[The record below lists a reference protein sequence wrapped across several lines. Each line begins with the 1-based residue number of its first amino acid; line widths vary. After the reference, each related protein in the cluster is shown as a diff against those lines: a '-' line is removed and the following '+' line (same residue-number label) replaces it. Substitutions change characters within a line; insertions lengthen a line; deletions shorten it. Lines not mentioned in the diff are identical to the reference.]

1 MGPSAHGGAA
11 AVAVFTEDVWVSTRR
26 EAGPGTR
33 VQIKEQ
39 SLFLLTGCGAAA
51 GASPQAE
58 ESAVAHESPCPRDTP
73 AHGASRAPASAQLWT
88 DAELRAGNSGRH
100 PISHSS
106 SPLRLVRFALRRSDG
121 NT

>member
-39 SLFLLTGCGAAA
+39 SLFLQINA
-51 GASPQAE
+51 GKGVE
-58 ESAVAHESPCPRDTP
+58 K
-73 AHGASRAPASAQLWT
+73 
-88 DAELRAGNSGRH
+88 RH
-100 PISHSS
+100 PFCT
-106 SPLRLVRFALRRSDG
+106 VDG
-121 NT
+121 TVN